1 MFKLIWNLLALLGL
15 VIVAG
20 IVALGVQQ
28 GSSIMN
34 LKNFDPKSVEVY
46 SEMAKTLIETG
57 NAAEAT
63 VWKVPVQDGLS
74 WEDVEDTMRF
84 VANEHNIKNVGELP
98 LSEQVQLMTG
108 EEQRFLTI
116 YMFCN
121 PLTAAN
127 MFEYSVAFSAYLP
140 CRISLIEDTDGKLWI
155 YTLNM
160 DMMIHGGTPLPDE
173 LKAEAIQVKEIML
186 DIMNRGAAGDF

>member
-1 MFKLIWNLLALLGL
+1 
-15 VIVAG
+15 
-20 IVALGVQQ
+20 
-28 GSSIMN
+28 
-34 LKNFDPKSVEVY
+34 
-46 SEMAKTLIETG
+46 
-57 NAAEAT
+57 
-63 VWKVPVQDGLS
+63 
-74 WEDVEDTMRF
+74 
-84 VANEHNIKNVGELP
+84 
-98 LSEQVQLMTG
+98 MTG
-108 EEQRFLTI
+108 EEQRFLKI

-160 DMMIHGGTPLPDE
+160 DMMIHGGTPLPEE